1 MKDYKL
7 DKEELQILRD
17 VEAGKYK
24 SVANLKE
31 EIKRAREA
39 AKNTLQKTKNINIR
53 LSERD
58 IQKLKVKAAENNLP
72 YQTLISMLLR
82 QYTKGEIRISL

>member
-1 MKDYKL
+1 MKNYKL
-7 DKEELQILRD
+7 DKEELQILKD

-24 SVANLKE
+24 SVDNLKE

-39 AKNTLQKTKNINIR
+39 AKNTIQKTKNINIR
-53 LSERD
+53 LPERD
-58 IQKLKVKAAENNLP
+58 IQKLKAKAAENNLP

-82 QYTKGEIRISL
+82 QYTKGEISITL

>member
-82 QYTKGEIRISL
+82 QYTKGEIRITL

>member
-7 DKEELQILRD
+7 DEEELQILRD

-24 SVANLKE
+24 SVDNLKE

-53 LSERD
+53 LPERD

-82 QYTKGEIRISL
+82 QYTKGEIRITL

>member
-7 DKEELQILRD
+7 NEEELQILRD

-58 IQKLKVKAAENNLP
+58 IQKLKAKAAENNLP

-82 QYTKGEIRISL
+82 QYTKGDINITM

>member
-7 DKEELQILRD
+7 DAEELQILRNI
-17 VEAGKYK
+17 EAGKYK
-24 SVANLKE
+24 SVDNLKE

-53 LSERD
+53 LPERD

-82 QYTKGEIRISL
+82 QYTKGKISISL

>member
-7 DKEELQILRD
+7 DKEELQILED
-17 VEAGKYK
+17 IEAGKYK
-24 SVANLKE
+24 SVENLRDV
-31 EIKRAREA
+31 IKRAREA
-39 AKNTLQKTKNINIR
+39 AVNTLQKTKNINIR

-58 IQKLKVKAAENNLP
+58 IQRLKLKAAENNLP

-82 QYTKGEIRISL
+82 QYTNGDISITL

>member
-1 MKDYKL
+1 MKNYKL
-7 DKEELQILRD
+7 DKEELQILKD

-82 QYTKGEIRISL
+82 QYTKGEIRITL

>member
-1 MKDYKL
+1 MKNYKL

-17 VEAGKYK
+17 IEAGKFK
-24 SVANLKE
+24 TVDNLKE
-31 EIKRAREA
+31 EIKKAREA

-53 LSERD
+53 LPERD
-58 IQKLKVKAAENNLP
+58 IQKLKAKAAENNLP

-82 QYTKGEIRISL
+82 QYTKGEIRITL

>member
-1 MKDYKL
+1 MKNYKL
-7 DKEELQILRD
+7 DAEELQILRD

-24 SVANLKE
+24 SVDNLKE

-53 LSERD
+53 LPERD

-82 QYTKGEIRISL
+82 QYTKGEISITL

>member
-58 IQKLKVKAAENNLP
+58 IQKLKVKAAENNLS

-82 QYTKGEIRISL
+82 QYTKGEIRITL

>member
-7 DKEELQILRD
+7 DAEELQILRD

-24 SVANLKE
+24 SVDNLKE

-53 LSERD
+53 LPERD

-82 QYTKGEIRISL
+82 QYTKGEISITL

>member
-1 MKDYKL
+1 MKNYKL
-7 DKEELQILRD
+7 DKEELQILKD

-39 AKNTLQKTKNINIR
+39 AKNTLQKTRNINIR
-53 LSERD
+53 LPERD

-82 QYTKGEIRISL
+82 QYTKGEIRITL

>member
-7 DKEELQILRD
+7 DAEELQILRD

-24 SVANLKE
+24 SVNNLKE

-53 LSERD
+53 LPERD

>member
-31 EIKRAREA
+31 
-39 AKNTLQKTKNINIR
+39 
-53 LSERD
+53 
-58 IQKLKVKAAENNLP
+58 
-72 YQTLISMLLR
+72 
-82 QYTKGEIRISL
+82 

>member
-1 MKDYKL
+1 MKNYKL
-7 DKEELQILRD
+7 DKEELQILKD

-24 SVANLKE
+24 SVDNLKE

-53 LSERD
+53 LPERD

-82 QYTKGEIRISL
+82 QYTKGEIRITL

>member
-1 MKDYKL
+1 MKNYKL

-53 LSERD
+53 LPLRD
-58 IQKLKVKAAENNLP
+58 IQKLKAKAIENNLP

>member
-7 DKEELQILRD
+7 DAEELQILRD
-17 VEAGKYK
+17 VEAGKFK
-24 SVANLKE
+24 SVDNLKE

-53 LSERD
+53 LPERD

-82 QYTKGEIRISL
+82 KYTKGEIRISL

>member
-1 MKDYKL
+1 MKKYKL
-7 DKEELQILRD
+7 DSEEKQILKD
-17 VEAGKYK
+17 YEDGKY
-24 SVANLKE
+24 VAVDNLDE

-53 LSERD
+53 LPERD
-58 IQKLKVKAAENNLP
+58 IQKLKAKAAENNLP

-82 QYTKGEIRISL
+82 QYTKGEIRITL

>member
-7 DKEELQILRD
+7 DAEELQILRD

-24 SVANLKE
+24 SVDNLKE

-53 LSERD
+53 LPERD
-58 IQKLKVKAAENNLP
+58 IQKLKAKAAENNLP

>member
-1 MKDYKL
+1 MKNYKL

-17 VEAGKYK
+17 IEAGKYK
-24 SVANLKE
+24 SVDNLKE

-53 LSERD
+53 LPERD

-82 QYTKGEIRISL
+82 QYTKGEIRITL

>member
-1 MKDYKL
+1 MKNYKL

-17 VEAGKYK
+17 IEAGKYK
-24 SVANLKE
+24 SVNNLKE

-53 LSERD
+53 LPERD
-58 IQKLKVKAAENNLP
+58 IQKLKAKAAENNLP

-82 QYTKGEIRISL
+82 QYTKGEIRITL

>member
-1 MKDYKL
+1 MKNYKL
-7 DKEELQILRD
+7 DKEELQILKD

-39 AKNTLQKTKNINIR
+39 AKNTLQKTRNINIR
-53 LSERD
+53 LPERD

-82 QYTKGEIRISL
+82 Q

>member
-1 MKDYKL
+1 MKNYKL
-7 DKEELQILRD
+7 DKEELQILKD

-39 AKNTLQKTKNINIR
+39 AKNTLQKTRNINIR
-53 LSERD
+53 LPERD

>member
-1 MKDYKL
+1 MKNYKL
-7 DKEELQILRD
+7 DKEELQILKD
-17 VEAGKYK
+17 IEAGKYK
-24 SVANLKE
+24 SVNNLKK

-53 LSERD
+53 LPERD
-58 IQKLKVKAAENNLP
+58 IQKLKAKAAENNLP

-82 QYTKGEIRISL
+82 QYTKGEISITL

>member
-7 DKEELQILRD
+7 DAEELQILRD

-24 SVANLKE
+24 SVDNLKE

-53 LSERD
+53 LPERD
-58 IQKLKVKAAENNLP
+58 IQKLKAKAAENNLP

-82 QYTKGEIRISL
+82 QYTKGEIKISL

>member
-7 DKEELQILRD
+7 DAEELQILRD
-17 VEAGKYK
+17 VEAGKFK
-24 SVANLKE
+24 SVDNLKE

-53 LSERD
+53 LPERD
-58 IQKLKVKAAENNLP
+58 IQKLKAKAAENNLP

-82 QYTKGEIRISL
+82 QYTKGEINITL

>member
-39 AKNTLQKTKNINIR
+39 AKNTLQKTRNINIR
-53 LSERD
+53 LPERD

>member
-1 MKDYKL
+1 MKNYKL

-17 VEAGKYK
+17 IEAGKFK
-24 SVANLKE
+24 TVDNLKE
-31 EIKRAREA
+31 EIKKASEA

-53 LSERD
+53 LPERD
-58 IQKLKVKAAENNLP
+58 IQKLKAKAAENNLP

-82 QYTKGEIRISL
+82 QYTKGEIRITL

>member
-7 DKEELQILRD
+7 DKEELQILKD

-24 SVANLKE
+24 TVKNLKE
-31 EIKRAREA
+31 EMQRAREA
-39 AKNTLQKTKNINIR
+39 ARNTLLKTKNINIR
-53 LSERD
+53 LPLRD
-58 IQKLKVKAAENNLP
+58 IQKIKAKAMENNLP

-82 QYTKGEIRISL
+82 QYTKGEINIIL

>member
-7 DKEELQILRD
+7 NEEELQVLKD

-24 SVANLKE
+24 SVANVKE

-53 LSERD
+53 LPERD
-58 IQKLKVKAAENNLP
+58 IQKLKAKAAENNLP

-82 QYTKGEIRISL
+82 QYTKGEIRITL

>member
-1 MKDYKL
+1 MKNYKL
-7 DKEELQILRD
+7 NKEELQILRD
-17 VEAGKYK
+17 IEAGKYK

-53 LSERD
+53 LPERD
-58 IQKLKVKAAENNLP
+58 IQKLKIKAAENNLP
-72 YQTLISMLLR
+72 YQTLISLLLR
-82 QYTKGEIRISL
+82 QYTKGEIRINL

>member
-1 MKDYKL
+1 MKNYKL
-7 DKEELQILRD
+7 DEEELQILRD

-24 SVANLKE
+24 SVDNLKE
-31 EIKRAREA
+31 EIKRARQA

-53 LSERD
+53 LPERD

-82 QYTKGEIRISL
+82 QYTKGEISITL